1 MSPSDADSP
10 ATVPGGEG
18 ESTRGARTSPSGDQV
33 VVCADA
39 TREYVREAGG
49 WGPFGGREAA
59 PTVRALDGVSLSID
73 PGEFVGIAGPSG
85 SGKSTLLHLLAG
97 LDAPTEGSVTLAG
110 EDVGSLSPRERAR
123 LRLDHVGVVFQRF
136 HLLPSLTARRNVAV
150 PLIELGVRRRDRRD
164 RADAALE
171 RLGLGDR
178 LDHRPGALSG
188 GERQRVAIARALVTD
203 PALLV
208 ADEPTG
214 ELDTA
219 ASDRVLDAFER
230 LVAETDTAV
239 VLASHDER
247 ALERADRLVQL
258 RDGRR
263 VDQGDAAAGAD
274 GDTESED
281 GPASDDGP
289 DRRPDAPSTAADT
302 ERAVDAATDD
312 AD

>member
-1 MSPSDADSP
+1 
-10 ATVPGGEG
+10 
-18 ESTRGARTSPSGDQV
+18 
-33 VVCADA
+33 
-39 TREYVREAGG
+39 
-49 WGPFGGREAA
+49 
-59 PTVRALDGVSLSID
+59 
-73 PGEFVGIAGPSG
+73 
-85 SGKSTLLHLLAG
+85 
-97 LDAPTEGSVTLAG
+97 
-110 EDVGSLSPRERAR
+110 
-123 LRLDHVGVVFQRF
+123 
-136 HLLPSLTARRNVAV
+136 LLPSLTARRNVAV

-274 GDTESED
+274 GDTEPED

-289 DRRPDAPSTAADT
+289 DRRPDASSTAADT

>member
-1 MSPSDADSP
+1 MAHSGS
-10 ATVPGGEG
+10 
-18 ESTRGARTSPSGDQV
+18 ESTTGSTGTDGASHVDESDPV
-33 VVCADA
+33 VVCTDA

-59 PTVRALDGVSLSID
+59 PTVRALDGVSLSIE

-97 LDAPTEGSVTLAG
+97 LDAPTDGTVSLAG
-110 EDVGSLSPRERAR
+110 EDVGSLSARERAR

-239 VLASHDER
+239 VLASHDDR
-247 ALERADRLVQL
+247 ALERADRLVRLQ
-258 RDGRR
+258 DGRR
-263 VDQGDAAAGAD
+263 VDDADADDD
-274 GDTESED
+274 GDDTAD
-281 GPASDDGP
+281 ADATDADGP
-289 DRRPDAPSTAADT
+289 DPSDRHAAGRASPDDPDRLDAPPDG
-302 ERAVDAATDD
+302 TD
-312 AD
+312 